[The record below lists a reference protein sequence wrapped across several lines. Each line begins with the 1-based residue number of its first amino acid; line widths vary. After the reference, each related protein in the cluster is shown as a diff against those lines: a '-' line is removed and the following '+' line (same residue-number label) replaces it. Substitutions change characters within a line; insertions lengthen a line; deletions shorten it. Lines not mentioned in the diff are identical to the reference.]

1 MYYSDELYHHGIKG
15 QRWGRRNG
23 PPYPLSAQTH
33 AAVVRSA
40 GRGKVGGL
48 KEDLYNTERKKARNR
63 NIASGVLAAD
73 AAIGIVRTPK
83 AIRQTYEMTKGVFGP
98 ERAKKAALASGLLNA
113 GLIGAEGLAAYKL
126 RKSAKKHAA
135 TAEQISKSKI
145 KGRVGGY
152 DEDKAARRRKI
163 ARNIAI
169 GAGAAAA
176 LGGAGYLAYK
186 KLRRGGYQ
194 QPLLKDNT
202 NGLRLTANRPALTG
216 PSVGG
221 KYSGLG
227 KAKMR
232 NGKRVSSLITPE
244 VGSGRK
250 FKFSTRSSST
260 ALAVPNRNTQLGFLG
275 EEPRRLNW
283 KRVAAAAGGA
293 TGLAGGT
300 AYGVSRYRK
309 RKRSRR

>member
-40 GRGKVGGL
+40 GRGSSNK
-48 KEDLYNTERKKARNR
+48 R
-63 NIASGVLAAD
+63 
-73 AAIGIVRTPK
+73 
-83 AIRQTYEMTKGVFGP
+83 
-98 ERAKKAALASGLLNA
+98 
-113 GLIGAEGLAAYKL
+113 
-126 RKSAKKHAA
+126 
-135 TAEQISKSKI
+135 
-145 KGRVGGY
+145 GRVGGY
-152 DEDKAARRRKI
+152 DEDKAARRKRI

-221 KYSGLG
+221 KFSGLG
-227 KAKMR
+227 KARMR

-250 FKFSTRSSST
+250 FKFSSRSSST
-260 ALAVPNRNTQLGFLG
+260 ALAVPNRNTQLAVNLPIKRRID
-275 EEPRRLNW
+275 PRDLAIYGAG
-283 KRVAAAAGGA
+283 AAALG
-293 TGLAGGT
+293 GGT
-300 AYGVSRYRK
+300 AYGINRYRK

>member
-40 GRGKVGGL
+40 GRGSSNK
-48 KEDLYNTERKKARNR
+48 R
-63 NIASGVLAAD
+63 
-73 AAIGIVRTPK
+73 
-83 AIRQTYEMTKGVFGP
+83 
-98 ERAKKAALASGLLNA
+98 
-113 GLIGAEGLAAYKL
+113 
-126 RKSAKKHAA
+126 
-135 TAEQISKSKI
+135 
-145 KGRVGGY
+145 GRVGGY
-152 DEDKAARRRKI
+152 DDEDKAARRRKI
-163 ARNIAI
+163 VRNIAI

-216 PSVGG
+216 QSVGG

-227 KAKMR
+227 KARMR

-250 FKFSTRSSST
+250 FRFSTRSSST
-260 ALAVPNRNTQLGFLG
+260 ALAVPNRNTQLAVSLPTIRRRD
-275 EEPRRLNW
+275 PRDLAIYGAG
-283 KRVAAAAGGA
+283 AAALG
-293 TGLAGGT
+293 GGT
-300 AYGVSRYRK
+300 AYGINRYRK